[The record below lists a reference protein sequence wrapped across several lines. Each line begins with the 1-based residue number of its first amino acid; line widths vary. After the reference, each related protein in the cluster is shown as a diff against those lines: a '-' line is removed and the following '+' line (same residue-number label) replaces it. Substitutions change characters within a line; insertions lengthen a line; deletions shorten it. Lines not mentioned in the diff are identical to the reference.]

1 MSRRDE
7 FLKAS
12 KDRIVELEHRLSG
25 VLQPIHPRQE
35 FVKGLRQRIDVLHK
49 PSVVGHLSFFQFLF
63 VVLAGVFSA
72 TILMV
77 MGTRALLSLLTAL
90 GILETTRQKRP
101 ARVSSEF

>member
-12 KDRIVELEHRLSG
+12 KDRLVELEQHLSG
-25 VLQPIHPRQE
+25 VLRPIKPRQE

-49 PSVVGHLSFFQFLF
+49 PSVVGNLSFFQFLL

-72 TILMV
+72 AILMV

-90 GILETTRQKRP
+90 GIVETSRQKKP
-101 ARVSSEF
+101 GQLSPEL

>member
-1 MSRRDE
+1 MSKRDE

-25 VLQPIHPRQE
+25 VLQPIKPRQE

-63 VVLAGVFSA
+63 VILAGVFSSI
-72 TILMV
+72 ILV
-77 MGTRALLSLLTAL
+77 VVGTRALQSLLATL
-90 GILETTRQKRP
+90 GILDTTRPKRT
-101 ARVSSEF
+101 ARVSSEL

>member
-1 MSRRDE
+1 MSKRDE

-25 VLQPIHPRQE
+25 ALQPIKPRRE

-49 PSVVGHLSFFQFLF
+49 PSVVGHLSFSQFLL

-72 TILMV
+72 AILMV

-90 GILETTRQKRP
+90 GILETTRPKK
-101 ARVSSEF
+101 AIRVS